1 LLLTV
6 DVGNTQTHLG
16 VWDGGR
22 LTHQWRASTDP
33 ARTADELAMF
43 FGEFLTMAGM
53 SLPSQIT
60 GIAICSVVPS
70 VTQELRELASRYF
83 GFGAVVVEPGIK
95 TGIAVLTDNPKEV
108 GADRIANAVAAHE
121 IFPTENA
128 VVVDFGTAITVDA
141 VSDQGEYIGGAIA
154 PGLET
159 AASALFHA
167 TAQIRRVELGDAP
180 PSALGRSTVT
190 SVQSGIIYGTT
201 DLVDGLVDR
210 ITQELGGN
218 SRVIA
223 TGGFAPSISR
233 HSKRIERVEPIL
245 TLTGLRL
252 IFERNADRREPAT

>member
-16 VWDGGR
+16 VWEGSH

-43 FGEFLTMAGM
+43 FGEFLRMAGA
-53 SLPSQIT
+53 SFPSQIT
-60 GIAICSVVPS
+60 GLSVCSVVPS
-70 VTQELRELASRYF
+70 VTLELRDLAHRYL
-83 GFGAVVVEPGIK
+83 GFSAVVVEPGVK

-108 GADRIANAVAAHE
+108 GADRIANAVATHT
-121 IFPTENA
+121 IFPDENA

-141 VSDQGEYIGGAIA
+141 VSAHGEYMGGAIA

-167 TAQIRRVELGDAP
+167 TAQIRRVELSEAP
-180 PSALGRSTVT
+180 PSALGKNTVT

-210 ITQELGGN
+210 ITDELGGRT
-218 SRVIA
+218 RVIA
-223 TGGFAPSISR
+223 TGGSAPSIAR
-233 HSKRIERVEPIL
+233 HSRKIERLEPTL

-252 IFERNADRREPAT
+252 IYELNVPQEAVS